1 MMKQLRSCF
10 GGGSLVGLRSAVL
23 VLTASFAVQAG
34 IAQSI
39 RLIPSTA
46 QHLAGDGAATPP
58 VDLGQA
64 TTIALNAPSYVAV
77 DLSGNA
83 YISDTGNNCIRIVD
97 TGGTMSVLAGQPN
110 GGSDT
115 CKNAIGV
122 TDYHSGVLAPSGIA
136 VDGKGNLFVSDSGH
150 NCVRRLLAGSSGI
163 AALQPLIGTCSD
175 LSSASVA
182 PAPAGIAVDP
192 SDNVYVAI
200 NDMAD
205 GIYQVIRS
213 GPADN
218 YLSQCVASGQTSTAV
233 PTPCADIT
241 NPTSV
246 TLKAPQ
252 GLALDPVGTLYIA
265 DSGNACVRAIANKA
279 QANIAGACAANGT
292 TLQKPV
298 GVATDAAGYLYINDA
313 GAGQT
318 FTLAGAQLD
327 LIAGTG
333 SSGPFN
339 ADQDGVAAV
348 TVPLTAP
355 GGMTTDKAGNIY
367 LADTGNNVVRV
378 LTQGLNFPETTVGNS
393 FGPQTLQFIITAA
406 VNLNLTMKNGVD
418 FSSQGNTCN
427 GTIAAPAP
435 GNFKTCQVTL
445 NFKPQTPG
453 LRTAALTLTDSS
465 ASPAIYRFGLNGI
478 GQRARAIFIPGTINT
493 LASNLTTPS
502 AVAIDSGGD
511 VYFAESGTGSGNGSV
526 SELPAGSTTP
536 VDLIGPGGG
545 IAKPTALA
553 LDAAGNLYIADA
565 ATNTVY
571 RYDANSNLTP
581 VISSLNNPVA
591 LAVDTL
597 GNLYI
602 AEDGATADI
611 REIYAGGQ
619 TSVIAGQGTV
629 LAADNVLATTAKFVH
644 PSALY
649 LDPSGVLYVADR
661 GAFYVYQIDTAGFIH
676 IFAGNGTTTDSDPT
690 SRTGTALPNVT
701 GISSDPAADLYIADA
716 TRNVIFLSF
725 SGKAQNPSMT
735 ILAGQDGVAGA
746 SGDNGPA
753 NEAELNTPSAVTV
766 DDMANVYIADSGNGS
781 LRTITYQDP
790 IHDFGIVKI
799 NQTAGPWATTLWN
812 AGNELLQP
820 LQPVTIDDEIDFTV
834 DTANTNCGGSLS
846 IGGTCT
852 LSYYATPK
860 NYGSLV
866 GHSPF
871 SDSSV
876 NPNQTVTLLVEVP
889 KATLVAPNVVAV
901 YGDSYTLTATVT
913 GNLPSILPTGSV
925 TFSENGV
932 ALCPAVPLTSSGL
945 VSCTPSNNPLL
956 DVGVYPITVTYTGD
970 SIYDGSTVSMTL
982 TIVPRP
988 VTITADN
995 KTRPINT
1002 ANPPLTGT
1010 IVNTIPGQSITA
1022 TYSTTAT
1029 IASPAGSY
1037 PIIPAYLMGPGVKA
1051 SNYTIIEVNG
1061 TLTVTSS
1068 GGGSPPGGGGTPP
1081 PPPPP
1086 PPGGGGSFTLTATPP
1101 EQEIDHT
1108 GTVNYPVALTSTS
1121 GFAGPVTLVCSGL
1134 PEGASCAFAPASV
1147 SLTSGATLASTM
1159 TITATADPTN
1169 VPAVFGKMHD
1179 APLKPTEGG
1188 SPLLAWTVLPLG
1200 LFGSTGG
1207 WLLGSRRR
1215 RRLLFALV
1223 PFALL
1228 AAALGMSGCAGPNNY
1243 KIYTV
1248 TVTGSATSGGVT
1260 ITKSS
1265 TVDFVLAR

>member
-1 MMKQLRSCF
+1 MKQLRSCF

-23 VLTASFAVQAG
+23 VLAASFAVQAG

-83 YISDTGNNCIRIVD
+83 YISDTGNNCIRTVD
-97 TGGTMSVLAGQPN
+97 TSGTMSVLVGQPN

-122 TDYHSGVLAPSGIA
+122 TDFHSGVLQPSGIA
-136 VDGKGNLFVSDSGH
+136 VDGKGNLFVADTGH

-175 LSSASVA
+175 PSSASAA

-213 GPADN
+213 GPTDN
-218 YLSQCVASGQTSTAV
+218 YLSQCVASGQTSAAV

-246 TLKAPQ
+246 TLNAPQ

-265 DSGNACVRAIANKA
+265 DSGNACVRAIANKT

-298 GVATDAAGYLYINDA
+298 GVATDAAGFLYINDA
-313 GAGQT
+313 GVDQV
-318 FTLAGAQLD
+318 FTLAGTQLD

-355 GGMTTDKAGNIY
+355 EGMTTDKAGNIY

-393 FGPQTLQFIITAA
+393 FGPQTLQFIITAT
-406 VNLNLTMKNGVD
+406 VKLNLTMNSVD

-493 LASNLTTPS
+493 LVSNLATPS

-526 SELPAGSTTP
+526 SELPFGSTAP
-536 VDLIGPGGG
+536 VDIVGQGMG

-571 RYDANSNLTP
+571 RYANGNLTP

-676 IFAGNGTTTDSDPT
+676 IFAGNGTTTDSVPT

-701 GISSDPAADLYIADA
+701 GIGSDPAADLYIADA
-716 TRNVIFLSF
+716 TRNVIFLAF

-735 ILAGQDGVAGA
+735 ILAGQDGIAGA

-766 DDMANVYIADSGNGS
+766 DGMANVYIADSGNGS

-799 NQTAGPWATTLWN
+799 NQTAGPWPTTLWN

-820 LQPVTIDDEIDFTV
+820 LQPVTIDDEIDFAV

-846 IGGTCT
+846 IGGTCA
-852 LSYYATPK
+852 LSYFATPK
-860 NYGSLV
+860 IYGSLV

-932 ALCPAVPLTSSGL
+932 ALCTAVPLTSSGL
-945 VSCTPSNNPLL
+945 VSCTPSNSPPL

-995 KTRPINT
+995 KTRPVNT
-1002 ANPPLTGT
+1002 PNPPLTGT
-1010 IVNTIPGQSITA
+1010 IVNVVPGQSIIA

-1029 IASPAGSY
+1029 ISSPAGSY
-1037 PIIPAYLMGPGVKA
+1037 PIVPAYTFGPGTKA
-1051 SNYTIIEVNG
+1051 SNYTITVVNG
-1061 TLTVTSS
+1061 TLTVTTT
-1068 GGGSPPGGGGTPP
+1068 GGGGGN
-1081 PPPPP
+1081 P
-1086 PPGGGGSFTLTATPP
+1086 PPGGGGSFTLAATPP
-1101 EQEIDHT
+1101 EQEIDHS
-1108 GTVNYPVALTSTS
+1108 GTVNYPVTLASTS
-1121 GFAGPVTLVCSGL
+1121 GFTGPVSLACSGL

-1147 SLTSGATLASTM
+1147 TLASGATGTSTM
-1159 TITATADPTN
+1159 TITAMADTTN
-1169 VPAVFGKMHD
+1169 VPTVFGKLSNTRP
-1179 APLKPTEGG
+1179 APAGG
-1188 SPLLAWTVLPLG
+1188 AAPVLAWTMLPLG

-1207 WLLGSRRR
+1207 LLLGARRR
-1215 RRLLFALV
+1215 RRLLLLLV

-1248 TVTGSATSGGVT
+1248 TVTGSATSGGAT

>member
-1 MMKQLRSCF
+1 MKQLQ
-10 GGGSLVGLRSAVL
+10 GGLGIGAVVWLRGTVL
-23 VLTASFAVQAG
+23 VLAASFAVLTG
-34 IAQSI
+34 TAQSI

-46 QHLAGDGAATPP
+46 QHLAGDGAAAPV

-83 YISDTGNNCIRIVD
+83 YISDTGNNCIRMVD
-97 TGGTMSVLAGQPN
+97 TSGTMSVLAGQPN
-110 GGSDT
+110 GASDT
-115 CKNAIGV
+115 CKNAAGV
-122 TDYHSGVLAPSGIA
+122 TADYHTGVLQPSGIA
-136 VDGKGNLFVSDSGH
+136 VDGKGNLFVADTGH
-150 NCVRRLLAGSSGI
+150 NCVRRLLAGSNGI
-163 AALQPLIGTCSD
+163 AALQPLIGSCTD
-175 LSSASVA
+175 TSSVSVA

-200 NDMAD
+200 NDATD
-205 GIYQVIRS
+205 GIFQVVRS
-213 GPADN
+213 GPVDGYA
-218 YLSQCVASGQTSTAV
+218 SQCVASGQTSAAV

-246 TLKAPQ
+246 TLNAPQ

-298 GVATDAAGYLYINDA
+298 GVATDAAGYLYINDQ
-313 GAGQT
+313 GAAQV
-318 FTLAGAQLD
+318 FTLAGTQLD

-355 GGMTTDKAGNIY
+355 EGMTTDKAGNIY

-406 VNLNLTMKNGVD
+406 VKLNLTMNGVD

-427 GTIAAPAP
+427 GTIAAPAS
-435 GNFKTCQVTL
+435 GKFKTCQVTL

-465 ASPAIYRFGLNGI
+465 AAPAIYRFGLNGI
-478 GQRARAIFIPGTINT
+478 GQRARAIFIPGTIKT
-493 LASNLTTPS
+493 LASALATPS
-502 AVAIDSGGD
+502 AVAIDSAGD
-511 VYFAESGTGSGNGSV
+511 LYFAESGTGSGNGSV

-536 VDLIGPGGG
+536 VELIGQGMG

-553 LDAAGNLYIADA
+553 LDAAGNLYVADA
-565 ATNTVY
+565 TTNAVY
-571 RYDANSNLTP
+571 RYDANGILTSF
-581 VISSLNNPVA
+581 VGSLNNPVA

-597 GNLYI
+597 GDLYV
-602 AEDGATADI
+602 AEDGATTDI

-661 GAFYVYQIDTAGFIH
+661 GAYLVYQIDTAGYIH
-676 IFAGNGTTTDSDPT
+676 IFAGNGRTTDSDPT

-701 GISSDPAADLYIADA
+701 GVSSDPAGDLYVADA
-716 TRNVIFLSF
+716 TRNVIFLAF

-735 ILAGQDGVAGA
+735 ILAGQDGVSGA

-753 NEAELNTPSAVTV
+753 NEAELNTPAAVTV
-766 DDMANVYIADSGNGS
+766 DGMANVFIADSGNGS
-781 LRTITYQDP
+781 LRTITYKDP
-790 IHDFGIVKI
+790 THDFGIVKI

-812 AGNELLQP
+812 AGNETLQP
-820 LQPVTIDDEIDFTV
+820 LQPVTIDDEIDFAV
-834 DTANTNCGGSLS
+834 DAANTNCGGSLS

-860 NYGSLV
+860 SYGSLV

-876 NPNQTVTLLVEVP
+876 NPEQIVTLLVEVP

-913 GNLPSILPTGSV
+913 GNLPSPLPTGSV
-925 TFSENGV
+925 TFTENGV
-932 ALCPAVPLTSSGL
+932 ALCPAVQLTSSGL

-995 KTRPINT
+995 KTRPLNT
-1002 ANPPLTGT
+1002 PNPTLTGT
-1010 IVNTIPGQSITA
+1010 VANVVPGQSIIA

-1029 IASPAGSY
+1029 VSSPVGSY
-1037 PIIPAYLMGPGVKA
+1037 PIVPAYTFGPGTKA
-1051 SNYTIIEVNG
+1051 SNYAVTLVNG
-1061 TLTVTSS
+1061 TLTVTDA
-1068 GGGSPPGGGGTPP
+1068 TPP
-1081 PPPPP
+1081 PVT
-1086 PPGGGGSFTLTATPP
+1086 GSFTLAATPP
-1101 EQEIDHT
+1101 EQEIDHS
-1108 GTVNYPVALTSTS
+1108 GTVNYVVSLTSTD
-1121 GFAGPVTLVCSGL
+1121 GFTGPVTLACSGL

-1147 SLTSGATLASTM
+1147 TLASGATGTSTM
-1159 TITATADPTN
+1159 TITATADSTN
-1169 VPAVFGKMHD
+1169 VPTVFSKVRN
-1179 APLKPTEGG
+1179 APLGG
-1188 SPLLAWTVLPLG
+1188 ASPLLAWTMLPLG
-1200 LFGSTGG
+1200 LFGPAG
-1207 WLLGSRRR
+1207 LLFSARR
-1215 RRLLFALV
+1215 RRLLLMLL

-1228 AAALGMSGCAGPNNY
+1228 LAAAGMSGCAAPSNY

-1248 TVTGSATSGGVT
+1248 TVTGSGTSGGAT
-1260 ITKSS
+1260 ITTSS